1 MKLSVYILIPLA
13 LCSIAAFAQQQTD
26 SGTTTFNTAQ
36 GEVTVHTGQPAATQ
50 YPPPPPFAQLD
61 TRNAGYV
68 TSDEANAY
76 PPLANDFIHADANR
90 DGRVTRAEYA
100 RWAKSQ

>member
-1 MKLSVYILIPLA
+1 MKRPAYILLPFA
-13 LCSIAAFAQQQTD
+13 LCSMIAFAQPQTD
-26 SGTTTFNTAQ
+26 SHTTAFNTAQ
-36 GEVTVHTGQPAATQ
+36 GEVIVHTGQPQATQ
-50 YPPPPPFAQLD
+50 YAPPPPFAQLD

-76 PPLANDFIHADANR
+76 PPLANDFIHADGNR
-90 DGRVTRAEYA
+90 DGRVSRAEYE